1 MFTGTLKS
9 KIRVNLSNA
18 YGWSSNRKIIVLESD
33 DWGSIR
39 TKDKTAYDRML
50 KSGLDVNKNIY
61 TTNDCLGSNDD
72 LELLFDLF
80 SEFKD
85 STGRPPVLTPMCMMA
100 NPDFEKIKASGFQD
114 YYFEG
119 FEKTLSRYPNH
130 DRVLELWNKGV
141 EERLFVPGLHGREH
155 INVLRWMQNVGT
167 KDAPLRAAFDNE
179 SFGASHLN
187 GQAITEYLGAF
198 HPESVEE
205 IVSFKAI
212 IKDAGDLFHD
222 YLGYRPTCFI
232 APNREEPRE
241 LEYFLKD
248 VGVKYMTRSKKRRYP
263 TGDGNFKLELNW
275 LGKRAKS
282 GQLSLVRNCF
292 FEPINDKEYSP
303 STDWVD
309 NCLKEIEI
317 AFRWK
322 KPAVISTHRVNFV
335 GTIQTK
341 YRDKGFK
348 ELRSLFKSILK
359 KWPETEFMTSSELGM
374 LMEQKS

>member
-9 KIRVNLSNA
+9 KLRVNLSNA

-39 TKDKTAYDRML
+39 TKDKTAYEHMR
-50 KSGLDVNKNIY
+50 KGGLDVDKSIY
-61 TTNDCLGSNDD
+61 TINDCLESNDD

-85 STGRPPVLTPMCMMA
+85 STGRPPVLTPMCMVA
-100 NPDFEKIKASGFQD
+100 NPDFEKIKAADFQT
-114 YYFEG
+114 YSYEG
-119 FEKTLSRYPNH
+119 VEETLKRYPNH
-130 DRVLELWNKGV
+130 DRVLQLWKTGAQ
-141 EERLFVPGLHGREH
+141 ERLFVPGLHGREH

-167 KDAPLRAAFDNE
+167 KDAPLRLAFDNE
-179 SFGASHLN
+179 SFGASNLN
-187 GQAITEYLGAF
+187 GQAINEYLGAF

-205 IVSFKAI
+205 IASFEKI
-212 IKDAGDLFHD
+212 IADAGRLFHT
-222 YLGYRPTCFI
+222 YCGYRPDCFI

-241 LEYFLKD
+241 MEYFLKE

-292 FEPINDKEYSP
+292 FEPINNLEYP
-303 STDWVD
+303 NADWID

-322 KPAVISTHRVNFV
+322 KPAIISTHRVNFV

-341 YRDKGFK
+341 YRDKGFN
-348 ELRSLFKSILK
+348 ELRSLFKRILK
-359 KWPETEFMTSSELGM
+359 KWPETEFMTSSELGI